1 MNPGN
6 LVESTKTGNTIVCET
21 AAHSGLHEL
30 PTEVTYELL
39 NLEFITKEVLGYM
52 SAKAK
57 SYDVVSVAESM
68 PTLEGFLTPYLI
80 SELDGSKFEVS
91 IEELYNNSEEYE
103 DFYNQMVI
111 EVTSHILEKRETKY

>member
-1 MNPGN
+1 MKN
-6 LVESTKTGNTIVCET
+6 LK
-21 AAHSGLHEL
+21 
-30 PTEVTYELL
+30 
-39 NLEFITKEVLGYM
+39 FITEEVLGYM

-68 PTLEGFLTPYLI
+68 PTIEGFLTPYLI
-80 SELDGSKFEVS
+80 SEYDGEKFEVS

-111 EVTSHILEKRETKY
+111 EVTSTILEKRETKY